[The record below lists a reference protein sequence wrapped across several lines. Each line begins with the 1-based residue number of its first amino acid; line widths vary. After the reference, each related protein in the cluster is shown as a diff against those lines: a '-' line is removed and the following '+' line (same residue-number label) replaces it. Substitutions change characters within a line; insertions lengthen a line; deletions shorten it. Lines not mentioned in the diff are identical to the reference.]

1 MKRCPSC
8 NKPCRAHE
16 MFLVD
21 KTLLCS
27 RCCSAHLKVP
37 KLSTEAVLRALADE
51 ARQREVERILRA
63 LAADANRRA
72 EQERSVRRVL
82 RDVGRKTR

>member
-1 MKRCPSC
+1 MKTCPSC

-63 LAADANRRA
+63 ITADANRRA
-72 EQERSVRRVL
+72 EQERQVNRFIRQAS
-82 RDVGRKTR
+82 RK